1 MLRLLIADD
10 HALVRRQ
17 LRLLLEREIGW
28 RVCGEASDGEE
39 AVRLFGETRPDVVVL
54 DFRMPVL
61 DGLSAARR
69 IRDSEAEVGI
79 FIITIHPSE
88 DIARQALEAGA
99 TFMQKAD
106 VGRSLIPAIQS
117 FVRARPLA
125 N

>member
-17 LRLLLEREIGW
+17 LRLLLERENGW
-28 RVCGEASDGEE
+28 RVCGEAADGEE
-39 AVRLFGETRPDVVVL
+39 AVRLFGEIRPDVVVL

-69 IRDSEAEVGI
+69 IRDRETAVGI
-79 FIITIHPSE
+79 FVITIHPSE
-88 DIARQALEAGA
+88 GIARQAHEAGVN
-99 TFMQKAD
+99 FMHKSE
-106 VGRSLIPAIQS
+106 VGKSLIPAIQS